1 MKEAKEDKYLGDYI
15 SEEVLGK
22 STIFTIKKMYNN
34 VMNTIA
40 EIRTVIED
48 TRAQIKRGMVTGL
61 EIWEVTVMPYLL
73 NNGKTWCEISNEAI
87 NMLDNVQN
95 DFLRKLLSTPITCPT
110 PSLMWETGTANMS
123 NTIPKKKLNLYH
135 HILHLSRNSLA

>member
-1 MKEAKEDKYLGDYI
+1 MCTDPFSAQIGNELIDTVMETMLLDFNLNKSCYLVICDKEAQKDSKEKFGVNPLRLSGKCMKEAKEDKYLGDYI

-22 STIFTIKKMYNN
+22 STISTIKKMYNK

-61 EIWEVTVMPYLL
+61 EI
-73 NNGKTWCEISNEAI
+73 
-87 NMLDNVQN
+87 
-95 DFLRKLLSTPITCPT
+95 
-110 PSLMWETGTANMS
+110 
-123 NTIPKKKLNLYH
+123 
-135 HILHLSRNSLA
+135 